1 MPTRREFLSAVTATT
16 GTALFVSGAPD
27 TLRVGSGVAAAAVP
41 ENYYLEGIVAG
52 VATGMIAV
60 KDRFHPT
67 AAPIKVLLTPQ
78 TNICKGACGLAQ
90 TAIQL
95 RDRVDVWTFD
105 LPNQSRGCTWVN
117 VNVVGFMGAILRL
130 DGHELIVQ
138 RSNTGRH
145 YHVHVSSTTRIQVD
159 ELEFVG
165 ATKHLNVGD
174 LVHVGG
180 ASPTPEVPPT
190 DVLATLITTSHKK
203 L

>member
-1 MPTRREFLSAVTATT
+1 MPTRREFLTAVTATT

-27 TLRVGSGVAAAAVP
+27 TLRMGSGVAAAAIP
-41 ENYYLEGIVAG
+41 ENYYVEGIVAG
-52 VATGMIAV
+52 VAPGMIAV
-60 KDRFHPT
+60 KDRFHP
-67 AAPIKVLLTPQ
+67 AALPVKILVSPQ
-78 TNICKGACGLAQ
+78 TNICKGACGLSEA
-90 TAIQL
+90 AIHL

-105 LPNQSRGCTWVN
+105 LPDQSRGCTWIN
-117 VNVVGFMGAILRL
+117 INVVGFMGTILRL
-130 DGHELIVQ
+130 DDHQLIVQ

-159 ELEFVG
+159 ELEFTG
-165 ATKHLNVGD
+165 TTRQLNVGD

-190 DVLATLITTSHKK
+190 EVLATLITTSHKK